1 MRSLRLTLGASL
13 ALAFASAVAV
23 PHAAA
28 QTAPPSPASPEA
40 YGTPSATPAVAV
52 EPEAIAILDRM
63 SDYLK
68 TLSTFEIVARTS
80 HDLVTEDDQKV
91 QVDGV
96 NRYLV
101 RRPDGFRVEVATDR
115 RVRQL
120 IYDGSKMT
128 LYAPER
134 GVYATVDAPP
144 TAREAL
150 DLAEARYG
158 LAVPLQDL
166 FSWTDLSQGV
176 RPPPDTASVI
186 GVTRIDGVECDHLAF
201 REGSVDWQIWI
212 QRGDKPVPRRI
223 VIIDRAQTS
232 LPRYEGQLTW
242 NEPPQITADTFTF
255 TPPTGAM
262 PIRIATLEAE

>member
-1 MRSLRLTLGASL
+1 MSPLRLTLGAGL
-13 ALAFASAVAV
+13 ALALASAAAV
-23 PHAAA
+23 PHAAGQA
-28 QTAPPSPASPEA
+28 APA
-40 YGTPSATPAVAV
+40 YGTPSGPVDAV
-52 EPEAIAILDRM
+52 EPAAIETLDRM

-68 TLSTFEIVARTS
+68 TLTSFEIVARTS
-80 HDLVTEDDQKV
+80 QDLVTADDQKV
-91 QVDGV
+91 QIDGV

-101 RRPDGFRVEVATDR
+101 RRPDGFRVEVATDH

-120 IYDGSKMT
+120 IYDGKQMT

-144 TAREAL
+144 TSREAL
-150 DLAEARYG
+150 DLAEEKYG
-158 LAVPLQDL
+158 LAIPLQDL
-166 FSWTDLSQGV
+166 FTWTDLSQHT
-176 RPPPDTASVI
+176 RPAPETASVI
-186 GVTRIDGVECDHLAF
+186 GVTRIDGVDCDHLAF

-242 NEPPQITADTFTF
+242 NEPPQITADTFNF
-255 TPPTGAM
+255 TPPTGAV
-262 PIRIATLEAE
+262 PIRIATVEPL

>member
-13 ALAFASAVAV
+13 VLAFASAATAPQV
-23 PHAAA
+23 AAA
-28 QTAPPSPASPEA
+28 QTPYPAAEAEAPPP
-40 YGTPSATPAVAV
+40 TVAV
-52 EPEAIAILDRM
+52 EPAAIETLARM

-68 TLSTFEIVARTS
+68 TLTTFEILARTS
-80 HDLVTEDDQKV
+80 QDLVTADDQKV
-91 QVDGV
+91 QIDGV

-101 RRPDGFRVEVATDR
+101 RRPDGFRVEVATDH

-120 IYDGSKMT
+120 VYDGKQMT

-150 DLAEARYG
+150 DLAEAKYG
-158 LAVPLQDL
+158 LAIPLQDL
-166 FSWTDLSQGV
+166 FAWTDLSQHT
-176 RPPPDTASVI
+176 RPEPETASVI
-186 GVTRIDGVECDHLAF
+186 GVTRIDGVDCDHLAF

-212 QRGDKPVPRRI
+212 QRGDKPLPRRI

-255 TPPTGAM
+255 TPPTGAI
-262 PIRIATLEAE
+262 PIRIATLEPQ

>member
-13 ALAFASAVAV
+13 ALALASVVTV

-28 QTAPPSPASPEA
+28 QTYPPSPDSPA
-40 YGTPSATPAVAV
+40 AIDTPSAPA
-52 EPEAIAILDRM
+52 EAIEPAAIATLERM

-68 TLSTFEIVARTS
+68 TLTSFEIVARTS
-80 HDLVTEDDQKV
+80 HDLVTADDQTV
-91 QVDGV
+91 QIDGV

-120 IYDGSKMT
+120 IYDGKQLT
-128 LYAPER
+128 LFAPER

-150 DLAEARYG
+150 DMAEAKYG
-158 LAVPLQDL
+158 LAVPMQDL
-166 FSWTDLSQGV
+166 FNWTDLSQGI
-176 RPPPDTASVI
+176 RPGPEIASVI
-186 GVTRIDGVECDHLAF
+186 GVTKIDGVDCDHLAF

-232 LPRYEGQLTW
+232 LPRYEGELSW

-255 TPPTGAM
+255 TPPTGAI

>member
-1 MRSLRLTLGASL
+1 MRSLRLTLGAGLVL
-13 ALAFASAVAV
+13 ALATAAA
-23 PHAAA
+23 PMAAA
-28 QTAPPSPASPEA
+28 QTAPPPAEAAPSPPE
-40 YGTPSATPAVAV
+40 VAV
-52 EPEAIAILDRM
+52 EPAALETLERM
-63 SDYLK
+63 SAYLK
-68 TLSTFEIVARTS
+68 TLTTFEIVARTS
-80 HDLVTEDDQKV
+80 QDLVTADDQKI
-91 QVDGV
+91 QIDGI

-101 RRPDGFRVEVATDR
+101 RRPDGFRVEVATDH

-120 IYDGSKMT
+120 IYDGKQMT

-158 LAVPLQDL
+158 LAIPLQDL
-166 FSWTDLSQGV
+166 FAWTDLSQHT
-176 RPPPDTASVI
+176 RPGPETASVI
-186 GVTRIDGVECDHLAF
+186 GVTRIDGVDCDHLAF

-212 QRGDKPVPRRI
+212 QRGDKPLPRRI

-242 NEPPQITADTFTF
+242 NEPPQLTADSFTF
-255 TPPTGAM
+255 TPPSGAM
-262 PIRIATLEAE
+262 PIGIATVEPL

>member
-13 ALAFASAVAV
+13 ALAFASAAAV
-23 PHAAA
+23 LPAAA
-28 QTAPPSPASPEA
+28 QTSPPTAEAASAAPD
-40 YGTPSATPAVAV
+40 VAV
-52 EPEAIAILDRM
+52 EPAAIATLARM

-68 TLSTFEIVARTS
+68 TLTTFEIVARTS
-80 HDLVTEDDQKV
+80 QDLVTADDQKI
-91 QVDGV
+91 QIDGI

-101 RRPDGFRVEVATDR
+101 RRPDGFRVEVATDH

-120 IYDGSKMT
+120 IYDGKHLT

-150 DLAEARYG
+150 DIAEARYG

-166 FSWTDLSQGV
+166 FSWTDLSQHT
-176 RPPPDTASVI
+176 RPEPETASVI
-186 GVTRIDGVECDHLAF
+186 GVTRIDGVDCDQLAF

-212 QRGDKPVPRRI
+212 QRGDKPLPRRI

-232 LPRYEGQLTW
+232 LPRYEGRLTW

-255 TPPTGAM
+255 TPPTGAI
-262 PIRIATLEAE
+262 PIGIATVEPQ

>member
-13 ALAFASAVAV
+13 ALALASMAAV
-23 PHAAA
+23 PYAAA
-28 QTAPPSPASPEA
+28 QTAPAA
-40 YGTPSATPAVAV
+40 YGTPSPPDEAV
-52 EPEAIAILDRM
+52 EPAAIEALGRM

-68 TLSTFEIVARTS
+68 TLTTFEIIARTS
-80 HDLVTEDDQKV
+80 QDLVTLDDQKV
-91 QVDGV
+91 QIDGI

-101 RRPDGFRVEVATDR
+101 RRPDGFRVEVATDH

-120 IYDGSKMT
+120 IYDGKQMT
-128 LYAPER
+128 LFAPER

-150 DLAEARYG
+150 DMAEAKYG

-166 FSWTDLSQGV
+166 FTWTDLSQGT
-176 RPPPDTASVI
+176 RPGPETASVI
-186 GVTRIDGVECDHLAF
+186 GVTRIDGVDCDHLAF

-232 LPRYEGQLTW
+232 LPRYEGRLTW

-255 TPPTGAM
+255 TPPTGAI
-262 PIRIATLEAE
+262 PIGITTVEPL

>member
-1 MRSLRLTLGASL
+1 MRPLRLTLGASL
-13 ALAFASAVAV
+13 ALALASAVAV

-28 QTAPPSPASPEA
+28 QTSPPSPESPA
-40 YGTPSATPAVAV
+40 AIGTPSAPAEAV
-52 EPEAIAILDRM
+52 EPAAIETLDRM

-68 TLSTFEIVARTS
+68 TLTSFEIVARTS
-80 HDLVTEDDQKV
+80 QDLITADDQKV
-91 QVDGV
+91 QIDGV

-101 RRPDGFRVEVATDR
+101 RRPDGFRVEVATDH

-120 IYDGSKMT
+120 IYDGKQMT

-144 TAREAL
+144 TTREAL
-150 DLAEARYG
+150 DLAEAKYG

-166 FSWTDLSQGV
+166 FSWTDLSQGT
-176 RPPPDTASVI
+176 RPAPETASVI
-186 GVTRIDGVECDHLAF
+186 GVTRIDGVDCDHLAF

-232 LPRYEGQLTW
+232 LPRYEGELTW
-242 NEPPQITADTFTF
+242 NEPPQFTADTFAF
-255 TPPTGAM
+255 VPPTGAI
-262 PIRIATLEAE
+262 PIRITTVEPL